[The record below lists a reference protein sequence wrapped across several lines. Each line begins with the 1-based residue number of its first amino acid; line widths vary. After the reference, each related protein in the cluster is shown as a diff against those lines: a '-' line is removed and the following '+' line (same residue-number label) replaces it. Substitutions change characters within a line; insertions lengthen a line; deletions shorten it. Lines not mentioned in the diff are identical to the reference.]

1 MWPLPSGG
9 PGRCSAFDAKLS
21 GEINLRLRIESPA
34 PEQLLRCHAKA
45 TAVEQAAD
53 RVTLGI
59 LDHMLKTST
68 KSEQAMTAS
77 EAKHMALRYLLDA
90 WEEAVY
96 DGIDP
101 DCLATAAIFAAL
113 SDMIA
118 TYGEEPVAVMCE
130 RLPER
135 VRAGEFT
142 LMKTRQ

>member
-1 MWPLPSGG
+1 
-9 PGRCSAFDAKLS
+9 
-21 GEINLRLRIESPA
+21 
-34 PEQLLRCHAKA
+34 
-45 TAVEQAAD
+45 
-53 RVTLGI
+53 
-59 LDHMLKTST
+59 MLKTDT
-68 KSEQAMTAS
+68 KTEQAMTAS
-77 EAKHMALRYLLDA
+77 EAKHIALRYLLDA

-96 DGIDP
+96 DGVDP

-142 LMKTRQ
+142 IMKTRQ